1 MKAPTCLKT
10 GQSTTTDTF
19 SDDGKIHAKILWSIK
34 HFLLR
39 YSDNSV
45 TDTITFFQKMFPDS
59 KLSSKMELVPG
70 KICFVVNHGI
80 TQYFK
85 TILKDEILLYD

>member
-19 SDDGKIHAKILWSIK
+19 SDEGKIHAKILWSIK

-45 TDTITFFQKMFPDS
+45 TDTITFFQKMFQDS
-59 KLSSKMELVPG
+59 KVSSKMELVPG

-80 TQYFK
+80 T
-85 TILKDEILLYD
+85 LLCPLFY